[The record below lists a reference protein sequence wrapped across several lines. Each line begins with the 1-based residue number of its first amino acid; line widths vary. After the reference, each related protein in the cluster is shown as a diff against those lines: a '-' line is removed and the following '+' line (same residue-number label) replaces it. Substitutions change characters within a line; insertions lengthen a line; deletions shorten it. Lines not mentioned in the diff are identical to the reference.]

1 MLTIYA
7 EHSFMTARKAAP
19 RRNVPGRAQPT
30 LGFLASDML
39 RLLRADFVL
48 RTRRIPLTPALHRLL
63 IYVDRAPGC
72 RQVELAEWLGVTA
85 VTVSRMLDRLER
97 QKLVRRESQPGDKR
111 VSRVFVGEGAGK
123 LLSQLNVEAEKT
135 LDRALAGMTPAQRDQ
150 LLLGLARV
158 RDNLMA
164 PESEPTVKRVR
175 RGR

>member
-1 MLTIYA
+1 MK
-7 EHSFMTARKAAP
+7 ARKVAVT
-19 RRNVPGRAQPT
+19 RTLPGRSKLH
-30 LGFLASDML
+30 LGFLANDTL
-39 RLLRADFVL
+39 RLLRADFAA

-85 VTVSRMLDRLER
+85 VTVSRMLDRLEA
-97 QKLVRRESQPGDKR
+97 QELVRRENEPGDKR

-123 LLSQLNVEAEKT
+123 LLGELNAAGEKT
-135 LDRALAGMTPAQRDQ
+135 LDRAFAGMTPGQREQ

-158 RDNLMA
+158 RDNLMPA
-164 PESEPTVKRVR
+164 EPEPAARRVR